1 MQISYNK
8 LWKVLIDNGMT
19 SAELRKKADFAP
31 NTLTKLK
38 QNQPVALT
46 LLLKICEVLDT
57 DIGNIMSFVPGNGT
71 TIRQTQDNILEYSNI
86 SMALSI
92 DFNYVYYI
100 NLGTDEYVEY
110 QSKDNKEMKFTYD
123 GIDFFRDF
131 ESSIIKSV
139 HKEDRN
145 EVLSFFEKSHLLNGL
160 KSSSVLTIT
169 YRMLEDSAYN
179 YFRAKAIL
187 SPSNGVDYLV
197 IGISNVDSAVK
208 RELEQTNALNS
219 ALQMANKDPL
229 TNVGNSNA
237 YKQAEKQYNAM
248 IANGEIR
255 DFSIVFCD
263 VNDLKVTN
271 DSLGHAAG
279 DALIKYVSSTICSSF
294 KHSPVFRIGG
304 DEFVVFLSGEDFDKK
319 DTIFKNLRLL
329 NKKQALAGKN
339 VFSCGMATYNP
350 ETDFSVSSVL
360 ERADSMMYYNKREL
374 KAIQSAT
381 N

>member
-19 SAELRKKADFAP
+19 SAELRKRADFAP

-71 TIRQTQDNILEYSNI
+71 TTRQTQDNILEYSNI

-160 KSSSVLTIT
+160 RSSSVLTIT

-279 DALIKYVSSTICSSF
+279 DALIKYVSNTICSSF

>member
-19 SAELRKKADFAP
+19 SAELRKRAGFAP

-57 DIGNIMSFVPGNGT
+57 DIGNIMSFAPGNST
-71 TIRQTQDNILEYSNI
+71 TTRQTQDNILEYSNI

-145 EVLSFFEKSHLLNGL
+145 EVLSFFKKSHLLNGL
-160 KSSSVLTIT
+160 RSSSVLTIT

-279 DALIKYVSSTICSSF
+279 DSLIKYVSNTICSSF

>member
-19 SAELRKKADFAP
+19 SAELRKRAGFAP

-71 TIRQTQDNILEYSNI
+71 TTRQTQDNILEYSNI

-145 EVLSFFEKSHLLNGL
+145 EALSFFKKSHLLNGL
-160 KSSSVLTIT
+160 RSSSVLTIT

-279 DALIKYVSSTICSSF
+279 DSLIKYVSNTICSSF

>member
-19 SAELRKKADFAP
+19 SAELRKRAGFAP

-71 TIRQTQDNILEYSNI
+71 TTRQTQDNILEYSNI

-145 EVLSFFEKSHLLNGL
+145 EALSFFKKSHLLHGL
-160 KSSSVLTIT
+160 RSSSVLTIT

-279 DALIKYVSSTICSSF
+279 DSLIKYVSNTICSSF

>member
-19 SAELRKKADFAP
+19 SAELRKRADFAP

-110 QSKDNKEMKFTYD
+110 KSKDNKEMKFTYD

-160 KSSSVLTIT
+160 RSSSVLTIT

-279 DALIKYVSSTICSSF
+279 DALIKYVSNTICSSF

>member
-19 SAELRKKADFAP
+19 SAELRKRAGFAP

-160 KSSSVLTIT
+160 RSSSVLTIT

-187 SPSNGVDYLV
+187 SPSNGIDYLV

-279 DALIKYVSSTICSSF
+279 DALIKYVSNTICSSF

>member
-19 SAELRKKADFAP
+19 SAELRKRAGFAP

-71 TIRQTQDNILEYSNI
+71 TTRQTQDNILEYSNI

-100 NLGTDEYVEY
+100 NLGTDESVEY

-279 DALIKYVSSTICSSF
+279 DALIKYVSNTICSSF
-294 KHSPVFRIGG
+294 KHSPVLRSGG